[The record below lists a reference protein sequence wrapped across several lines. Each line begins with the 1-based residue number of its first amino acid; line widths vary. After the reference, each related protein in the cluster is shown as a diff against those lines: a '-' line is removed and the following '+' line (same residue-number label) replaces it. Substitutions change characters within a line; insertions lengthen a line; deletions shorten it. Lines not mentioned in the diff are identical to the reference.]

1 MLKKYIIV
9 QTHTNKRVVLDR
21 IAERLIDDRLVA
33 CVNIYPNE
41 YSLYKYNDKIVRDRE
56 YLFHAKSVDCKFD
69 KIAKVIQE
77 LHNYE
82 TPEIISLEISQG
94 NEMYLKWIKDE
105 VS

>member
-1 MLKKYIIV
+1 M
-9 QTHTNKRVVLDR
+9 DR

-41 YSLYKYNDKIVRDRE
+41 YSLYKYNDKIVKDRE